1 LIRFFRKLRQRLFK
15 GNPPDQAG
23 RAGKFNKYLLYAIG
37 EILLVVIG
45 ILIALQVNNWN
56 EYRAERKQERVILH
70 QLKIEFTSNLDQ
82 LNGKIIGKEKLI
94 HSVKRLFHYIDHP
107 ELAEKD
113 SVDFHLGW
121 TIPFTTFD
129 PIENDLASS
138 GSLRLIRSDSLKL
151 MLSLWTANIKE
162 VQEDDL
168 SWKWYRDNLYSPFLV
183 EQYQLRNIRDMA
195 DKSGLWDRF
204 LIGAGEEAKQNLNE
218 GVGPSVHEVDVNRL
232 LAHPDFEDHLERA
245 ISMNRFALE
254 QSLILRERIR
264 EILEMVDAELARF

>member
-1 LIRFFRKLRQRLFK
+1 MLRLFRQIRQRLLTDNRF
-15 GNPPDQAG
+15 G
-23 RAGKFNKYLLYAIG
+23 KYLLYAIG

-82 LNGKIIGKEKLI
+82 LNVKITGKEKLI
-94 HSVKRLFHYIDHP
+94 RSVKRLFDYIDHP

-218 GVGPSVHEVDVNRL
+218 GVGPSMHEVDVNRL
-232 LAHPDFEDHLERA
+232 LTHPDFEDHLERA

-264 EILEMVDAELARF
+264 EILEFVDAELARF

>member
-1 LIRFFRKLRQRLFK
+1 MIRFFRKLRQRLFK

-94 HSVKRLFHYIDHP
+94 RSVKRLFHYIDHP

-113 SVDFHLGW
+113 SIDFHLGW

-204 LIGAGEEAKQNLNE
+204 LIGAGEEAKQNMNE

>member
-1 LIRFFRKLRQRLFK
+1 MIRFFRKLRQRLFK

-94 HSVKRLFHYIDHP
+94 RSVKRLFHYIDHP

-113 SVDFHLGW
+113 SIDFHLGW